1 MMASSCRVFRGLVK
15 EVEEE
20 INGFL
25 STANVRVAQLA
36 QSETGDHITVTSIV
50 DSVEGPGEDGR

>member
-1 MMASSCRVFRGLVK
+1 MVSSCRVFRGLVK

-20 INGFL
+20 INCFL
-25 STANVRVAQLA
+25 STANVRVQKLA
-36 QSETGDHITVTSIV
+36 QSETGDHITVTLIV

>member
-20 INGFL
+20 INRFL
-25 STANVRVAQLA
+25 STANVRVLQMA
-36 QSETGDHITVTSIV
+36 QSETGDHITVTLIV
-50 DSVEGPGEDGR
+50 DPAEGSGGDGR